1 MSLVTAQ
8 DIKDSLDELAKQH
21 NIEVEIKFENAPLGS
36 NSLVYAFLATQVNK
50 AIKDR
55 HTEQIKENVNS
66 IMSKLQEK
74 ATQVADI
81 ITKA

>member
-1 MSLVTAQ
+1 MTLVTAQ
-8 DIKDSLDELAKQH
+8 DIKDSLDALAQQH

-36 NSLVYAFLATQVNK
+36 HSLVYAFLATQVNK
-50 AIKDR
+50 SIKER
-55 HTEQIKENVNS
+55 HTGQIKENVNS
-66 IMSKLQEK
+66 ILTKLQEK